1 MAERNLSIRLSVVDG
16 GKVKAELSEIGE
28 KGERSLKKIEAAAT
42 PASSGLKLLSSAAN
56 DAKFQLQAATDR
68 LGMLGSILG
77 KLGPAGLIA
86 GAGLAAVGVGITA
99 MVLPVANTADELAN
113 LAQKTGVSVEALSA
127 LTYVAQMSDT
137 DLQGLVKGLQRLS
150 VAMFDTQVQGEESSA
165 ALKALGVSAVDASG
179 QIRPTEQVLLDLAD
193 KFADMP
199 DGADKAAL
207 AIKLFGKEGMSLI
220 PLLNQGRAGITAL
233 MEEAERF
240 GLVINSQTAQAAELL
255 NDNLDR
261 LRAMLEGVQRQ
272 IGAAVIPVLADF
284 TEQVILAQG
293 ETGSFSN
300 ELQRI
305 TSNREATLA
314 FLESVASGLAFI
326 AESAVLAKRVI
337 AQPFDSLSVVGKD
350 IETWFK
356 TDLLRSMKSMG
367 YDPKVIDAEITKLQ
381 TARDDYVGAANDR
394 LFNINQNPGYVGRVQ
409 KFFDEQRRTVR
420 IMGQKFVLD
429 TEAQAKEVQAI
440 YDKLLPTL
448 PRKPRPAL
456 DLSGF
461 EKPKPAEKLNEGEAF
476 LNQLR
481 SRLTRTQDGEAA
493 ELRARALQIEA
504 KGYKGVAAEAEQYIQ
519 VLEAIERQKEANK
532 AFDAY
537 EKEEAASRKIT
548 EGLIGSNR
556 QRIEALQLQR
566 EMLDLTD
573 TERSVLQARTDLEK
587 SAAAARKEA
596 NQIEDA
602 GLRAQ
607 TIQTINDALA
617 RQLPIVEDL
626 VRANAEYQRSFE
638 YGAKSALRTY
648 IDDATNAA
656 KRAQQVTT
664 NAFRSMEDALTK
676 FVMTGKLDFKSMAD
690 SIIAD
695 LVRIQIQRSITL
707 PLANWLGSVLP
718 RMGVGM
724 GGGTAG
730 GSTMPLGSSDLMGT
744 MANVAHSGGVI
755 GADALLSR
763 TVHPAI
769 FAGAPRFHTGGIVSG
784 EVPIIAQEGEV
795 VFTRGQMRALGGA
808 LGAKSQPAA
817 VNVQVNVVN
826 QAKGVDARIEQQR
839 QPDGGL
845 RLDVFIEQ
853 IEGRMARAISQGTGI
868 APTLER
874 RYGLN
879 PAMGAVR

>member
-1 MAERNLSIRLSVVDG
+1 MAERNLSIRLSVIDG

-28 KGERSLKKIEAAAT
+28 KGDRSLKKIEAAAT
-42 PASSGLKLLSSAAN
+42 PASGGLKLLSSAAN

-68 LGMLGSILG
+68 LGMLGSVLG

-86 GAGLAAVGVGITA
+86 GASIAALGVGITA
-99 MVLPVANTADELAN
+99 LVMPVARVGDEFFKLS
-113 LAQKTGVSVEALSA
+113 QKTGVSVEALTA
-127 LTYVAQMSDT
+127 LDYAARLSDVST
-137 DLQGLVKGLQRLS
+137 EGMTKALQKLS
-150 VAMFDTQVQGEESSA
+150 VAMFDTQINGVEGRA
-165 ALKALGVSAVDASG
+165 ALRALGVSATDVNG

-193 KFADMP
+193 KFSAMP

-207 AIKLFGKEGMSLI
+207 AVKLFGKEGLSII
-220 PLLNQGRAGITAL
+220 PFLNQGRAGITAL
-233 MEEAERF
+233 MEEAQRL
-240 GLVINSQTAQAAELL
+240 GLVMSEDVARASEVF
-255 NDNLDR
+255 NDNLTR
-261 LRAMLEGVQRQ
+261 LSAIFEGVQRQ

-314 FLESVASGLAFI
+314 FLESIASGLAFI

-356 TDLLRSMKSMG
+356 TELLTFYKNYG
-367 YDPKVIDAEITKLQ
+367 FDAKVIDAEIAKLQ
-381 TARDDYVGAANDR
+381 IARDDYVRAANDR
-394 LFNINQNPGYVGRVQ
+394 LFNINQNPGYVDRVQ

-420 IMGQKFVLD
+420 VMGQKFVLD

-440 YDKLLPTL
+440 YDKFLPTL
-448 PRKPRPAL
+448 PRKPRPSL

-461 EKPKPAEKLNEGEAF
+461 EKPKPAEKINEGEAF

-504 KGYKGVAAEAEQYIQ
+504 KGYQGVAAQAEQYIQ
-519 VLEAIERQKEANK
+519 VLEAIERQKEKDK

-566 EMLDLTD
+566 QMLDMTD
-573 TERSVLQARTDLEK
+573 GEKAALQARTDLEK
-587 SAAAARKEA
+587 AAAAARKEA
-596 NQIEDA
+596 NQIEDL

-607 TIQTINDALA
+607 TIQSINDALA

-626 VRANAEYQRSFE
+626 VRANGEYQRSFE
-638 YGAKSALRTY
+638 YGTKSALRTY

-656 KRAQQVTT
+656 KRAQQVTA
-664 NAFRSMEDALTK
+664 NAFKGMETALTQ
-676 FVMTGKLDFKSMAD
+676 FVMTGKLDFKSLAD

-707 PLANWLGSVLP
+707 PLANVMNGAMAGLDWGSMWGSLFPSAQGNVFNAPALSSYRNTVVDRPTLFPFAQGAGFTTLP
-718 RMGVGM
+718 RIGLMGEKPGSPGEAIMPLTRMRDGDLGVKVHG
-724 GGGTAG
+724 G
-730 GSTMPLGSSDLMGT
+730 GST
-744 MANVAHSGGVI
+744 VI
-755 GADALLSR
+755 
-763 TVHPAI
+763 
-769 FAGAPRFHTGGIVSG
+769 
-784 EVPIIAQEGEV
+784 
-795 VFTRGQMRALGGA
+795 
-808 LGAKSQPAA
+808 
-817 VNVQVNVVN
+817 VNVIE
-826 QAKGVDARIEQQR
+826 AAGKGGQQQQR
-839 QPDGGL
+839 TDSNGNQVI
-845 RLDVFIEQ
+845 DVWVEQ
-853 IEGRMARAISQGTGI
+853 ITAKVWGDVARGAGPGPGVLANT
-868 APTLER
+868 
-874 RYGLN
+874 YGLN
-879 PAMGAVR
+879 RVAGAY

>member
-16 GKVKAELSEIGE
+16 GKVKAELAEIGE
-28 KGERSLKKIEAAAT
+28 KGERSLKKIEAAAA

-68 LGMLGSILG
+68 LGMLGSVLD
-77 KLGPAGLIA
+77 KLGPAGLLA
-86 GAGLAAVGVGITA
+86 GASIAALGVGITA
-99 MVLPVANTADELAN
+99 LVMPVARVGDEFFKLS
-113 LAQKTGVSVEALSA
+113 QKTGVSVEALTA
-127 LTYVAQMSDT
+127 LDYAAKLSDVST
-137 DLQGLVKGLQRLS
+137 EGLTKALQKLS
-150 VAMFDTQVQGEESSA
+150 VAMFDTQINGAEGSA
-165 ALKALGVSAVDASG
+165 ALKALGVSATDVNG
-179 QIRPTEQVLLDLAD
+179 QIRPTEQVLLDLAE
-193 KFADMP
+193 KFSAMP

-207 AIKLFGKEGMSLI
+207 AVKLFGKEGLAII
-220 PLLNQGRAGITAL
+220 PFLNLGREGITAL
-233 MEEAERF
+233 MEEAQRL
-240 GLVINSQTAQAAELL
+240 GLVMSGDVARASEVF
-255 NDNLDR
+255 NDNLTR
-261 LRAMLEGVQRQ
+261 LSAIFEGVQRQ

-305 TSNREATLA
+305 TANREATLA

-367 YDPKVIDAEITKLQ
+367 YDPKVIDAEIAKLQ
-381 TARDDYVGAANDR
+381 GARDDYVRAANDR
-394 LFNINQNPGYVGRVQ
+394 LFNINQNPGYVDRVQ

-420 IMGQKFVLD
+420 VMGQKFVLD

-504 KGYKGVAAEAEQYIQ
+504 KGYQGVVAQAEQYIQ
-519 VLEAIERQKEANK
+519 VLEAIERQKEKDK
-532 AFDAY
+532 AFDAF

-566 EMLDLTD
+566 EMLDLND
-573 TERSVLQARTDLEK
+573 TERALLQARTDLEK
-587 SAAAARKEA
+587 AAAAARKEA

-602 GLRAQ
+602 GLRVQ
-607 TIQTINDALA
+607 TLEAINDALT

-626 VRANAEYQRSFE
+626 VRTNAEYQRSFE
-638 YGAKSALRTY
+638 YGAKSALRSY

-656 KRAQQVTT
+656 KRAQQPRCV
-664 NAFRSMEDALTK
+664 AVESLWPGPQGEARSRKTYCGRAK
-676 FVMTGKLDFKSMAD
+676 RKLVPS
-690 SIIAD
+690 
-695 LVRIQIQRSITL
+695 
-707 PLANWLGSVLP
+707 P
-718 RMGVGM
+718 
-724 GGGTAG
+724 
-730 GSTMPLGSSDLMGT
+730 
-744 MANVAHSGGVI
+744 NVARVTWM
-755 GADALLSR
+755 SR
-763 TVHPAI
+763 GD
-769 FAGAPRFHTGGIVSG
+769 F
-784 EVPIIAQEGEV
+784 
-795 VFTRGQMRALGGA
+795 MRAEA
-808 LGAKSQPAA
+808 AWQHHAFFASRPSKATAAIAAPA
-817 VNVQVNVVN
+817 
-826 QAKGVDARIEQQR
+826 
-839 QPDGGL
+839 
-845 RLDVFIEQ
+845 
-853 IEGRMARAISQGTGI
+853 
-868 APTLER
+868 
-874 RYGLN
+874 
-879 PAMGAVR
+879 

>member
-28 KGERSLKKIEAAAT
+28 KGERSLKKIESAAT
-42 PASSGLKLLSSAAN
+42 PASGGLKLLSSAAN

-68 LGMLGSILG
+68 LGLLGSVLG

-86 GAGLAAVGVGITA
+86 GASIAALGVGITA
-99 MVLPVANTADELAN
+99 LVMPVARVGDEFFKLS
-113 LAQKTGVSVEALSA
+113 QKTGVSVEALTA
-127 LTYVAQMSDT
+127 LDYAAKLSDVST
-137 DLQGLVKGLQRLS
+137 EGLTKALQKLS
-150 VAMFDTQVQGEESSA
+150 VAMFDSQVNGEEGSA
-165 ALKALGVSAVDASG
+165 ALKALGVSATDARG

-193 KFADMP
+193 KFSVMP

-207 AIKLFGKEGMSLI
+207 AVKLFGKEGLAI
-220 PLLNQGRAGITAL
+220 VPFLNQGREGIRAL
-233 MEEAERF
+233 MEEAQRL
-240 GLVINSQTAQAAELL
+240 GLVMSEDVARASEVF
-255 NDNLDR
+255 NDNLTR
-261 LRAMLEGVQRQ
+261 LSAIFEGVQRQ

-305 TSNREATLA
+305 TSNRDATLA

-367 YDPKVIDAEITKLQ
+367 FDPKVIDAEIAKLQ
-381 TARDDYVGAANDR
+381 GARDDYVRAANDR
-394 LFNINQNPGYVGRVQ
+394 LLNINQNPGYADRVA

-420 IMGQKFVLD
+420 VMGQKFVLD

-440 YDKLLPTL
+440 YDKFLPTL
-448 PRKPRPAL
+448 PRKARLNL

-461 EKPKPAEKLNEGEAF
+461 EKPKPAEKINEGEAF

-481 SRLTRTQDGEAA
+481 ARLTRTQEGEAA

-504 KGYKGVAAEAEQYIQ
+504 KGYQGVAAEAEQYIQ

-532 AFDAY
+532 AFDAF

-548 EGLIGSNR
+548 EGLIGGNR

-566 EMLDLTD
+566 QMLGMTD
-573 TERSVLQARTDLEK
+573 AEKAALQARSDLEK
-587 SAAAARKEA
+587 AAANARKEA
-596 NQIEDA
+596 NQIEDT
-602 GLRAQ
+602 GLRVQ
-607 TIQTINDALA
+607 TLEAINDALSG
-617 RQLPIVEDL
+617 QLPIVEEL

-638 YGAKSALRTY
+638 YGAKSALRSY

-656 KRAQQVTT
+656 KRTQQVTA
-664 NAFRSMEDALTK
+664 NAFRGMEAALTQ
-676 FVMTGKLDFKSMAD
+676 FVTTGKLDFKSLAD

-707 PLANWLGSVLP
+707 PLANAMSSMDWGSMWGSLFPSAQGNVFNAPALSVYRNTVVDRPTVFPFAQGAGFTSLP
-718 RMGVGM
+718 RIGLMGEKPGSPGEAIMPLTRMRDGDLGVKVNS
-724 GGGTAG
+724 G
-730 GSTMPLGSSDLMGT
+730 GST
-744 MANVAHSGGVI
+744 VI
-755 GADALLSR
+755 
-763 TVHPAI
+763 
-769 FAGAPRFHTGGIVSG
+769 
-784 EVPIIAQEGEV
+784 
-795 VFTRGQMRALGGA
+795 
-808 LGAKSQPAA
+808 
-817 VNVQVNVVN
+817 VNVVESPG
-826 QAKGVDARIEQQR
+826 KGGQQQQR
-839 QPDGGL
+839 TDSNGNQVI
-845 RLDVFIEQ
+845 DVWVEQ
-853 IEGRMARAISQGTGI
+853 ITAKVWGDVARGAGPGPGVLANT
-868 APTLER
+868 
-874 RYGLN
+874 YGLN
-879 PAMGAVR
+879 RVAGAY

>member
-42 PASSGLKLLSSAAN
+42 PASGGLKLLSSAAN

-68 LGMLGSILG
+68 LGMLGSVLG

-86 GAGLAAVGVGITA
+86 GASIAAFGVGITA
-99 MVLPVANTADELAN
+99 LVMPVARVGDEFFKLS
-113 LAQKTGVSVEALSA
+113 QKTGVTVEALTA
-127 LTYVAQMSDT
+127 LDYAAKLSDVST
-137 DLQGLVKGLQRLS
+137 EGLTKALQRLS
-150 VAMFDTQVQGEESSA
+150 VALFDSRFEGGEGGK
-165 ALKALGVSAVDASG
+165 ALKSLGVAATDASG

-193 KFADMP
+193 KFSAMP

-207 AIKLFGKEGMSLI
+207 AMKLFGKEGLAII
-220 PLLNQGRAGITAL
+220 PFLNQGREGIAGL
-233 MEEAERF
+233 MEEAQRL
-240 GLVINSQTAQAAELL
+240 GLVMSEDVARASEVF
-255 NDNLDR
+255 NDNLTR
-261 LRAMLEGVQRQ
+261 LSAVFEGVQRQ

-305 TSNREATLA
+305 SANREAILA

-337 AQPFDSLSVVGKD
+337 AQPFDSLSVMGKD

-367 YDPKVIDAEITKLQ
+367 FDPKVIDAEIAKLQ
-381 TARDDYVGAANDR
+381 GARDDYVRAANDR
-394 LFNINQNPGYVGRVQ
+394 LFNINQNPGYVDRVA

-420 IMGQKFVLD
+420 VMGQKFVLD

-440 YDKLLPTL
+440 YDKFLPTL
-448 PRKPRPAL
+448 PRPARQPLSL
-456 DLSGF
+456 DISSF

-481 SRLTRTQDGEAA
+481 SRLTRTQEGEAA

-504 KGYKGVAAEAEQYIQ
+504 KGYQGVAAEAEQYIQ

-532 AFDAY
+532 AFDAF

-556 QRIEALQLQR
+556 QRIEALQMQR

-573 TERSVLQARTDLEK
+573 TERAVLQARTDLEK
-587 SAAAARKEA
+587 FAATARKEA

-602 GLRAQ
+602 GLRVQ
-607 TIQTINDALA
+607 TLDAINDALA
-617 RQLPIVEDL
+617 RQLPIVEEL
-626 VRANAEYQRSFE
+626 VRANADYQRSFE
-638 YGAKSALRTY
+638 YGAKSALRSY

-656 KRAQQVTT
+656 KRAQQVTV
-664 NAFRSMEDALTK
+664 NAFRSMEDALTR
-676 FVMTGKLDFKSMAD
+676 FVMTGKLDFRSLAD
-690 SIIAD
+690 SIVAD
-695 LVRIQIQRSITL
+695 LVRIQIQRAITL
-707 PLANWLGSVLP
+707 PLANWLGSVIP
-718 RMGVGM
+718 GM
-724 GGGTAG
+724 GGGTASG
-730 GSTMPLGSSDLMGT
+730 AFPAGSSDLMGT

-755 GADALLSR
+755 GTDALMTRSVNSNLF
-763 TVHPAI
+763 T
-769 FAGAPRFHTGGIVSG
+769 GAPRFHTGGIVRG
-784 EVPIIAQEGEV
+784 EVPIIAQEGEA

-808 LGAKSQPAA
+808 LSAKSQPPA

-826 QAKGVDARIEQQR
+826 KAQGVDARIEQQR

>member
-68 LGMLGSILG
+68 LGMLGSVLG
-77 KLGPAGLIA
+77 KLGPAGLLA
-86 GAGLAAVGVGITA
+86 GASIAALGVGITA
-99 MVLPVANTADELAN
+99 LVMPVARVGDEFFKLS
-113 LAQKTGVSVEALSA
+113 QKTGVSVEALTA
-127 LTYVAQMSDT
+127 LDYAAKLSDVST
-137 DLQGLVKGLQRLS
+137 EGLTKALQRLS
-150 VAMFDTQVQGEESSA
+150 VALFDSRFEGGEGGK
-165 ALKALGVSAVDASG
+165 ALKSLGVAATDASG
-179 QIRPTEQVLLDLAD
+179 QIRPTEQVLLDLAE

-207 AIKLFGKEGMSLI
+207 AMKLFGKEGLSII
-220 PLLNQGRAGITAL
+220 PFLNQGREGITAL
-233 MEEAERF
+233 MEEAQRL
-240 GLVINSQTAQAAELL
+240 GLVMSEDVARASEVF
-255 NDNLDR
+255 NDNLTR
-261 LRAMLEGVQRQ
+261 LSAIFEGVQRQ

-305 TSNREATLA
+305 TANREATLA

-356 TDLLRSMKSMG
+356 TEVLKSAKNYG
-367 YDPKVIDAEITKLQ
+367 FNAQAVDAEIAKLKA
-381 TARDDYVGAANDR
+381 ARDDYVRAANDR
-394 LFNINQNPGYVGRVQ
+394 LFNINQNPGYVDRVQ

-420 IMGQKFVLD
+420 VMGQKFVLD
-429 TEAQAKEVQAI
+429 TEAQAREVQAI

-448 PRKPRPAL
+448 PRPARAPLSL
-456 DLSGF
+456 DLTGF
-461 EKPKPAEKLNEGEAF
+461 EKPKPAEKLNEGEGF

-481 SRLTRTQDGEAA
+481 TRLTRTQDGEAA

-504 KGYKGVAAEAEQYIQ
+504 KGYQGVAAEAEQYIQ

-537 EKEEAASRKIT
+537 EKEEAASHKVT
-548 EGLIGSNR
+548 EGLIGNNR

-566 EMLDLTD
+566 EMLDLSD
-573 TERSVLQARTDLEK
+573 TERAVLQARTDLEK
-587 SAAAARKEA
+587 AAASARKEA

-602 GLRAQ
+602 GLRVQ
-607 TIQTINDALA
+607 TLEAINDALA

-626 VRANAEYQRSFE
+626 VRANADYQRSFE
-638 YGAKSALRTY
+638 YGAKSALKSY

-656 KRAQQVTT
+656 KRAQQVTV
-664 NAFRSMEDALTK
+664 NAFRSMEDALTR
-676 FVMTGKLDFKSMAD
+676 FVMTGKLDFRSLAD
-690 SIIAD
+690 SIVAD
-695 LVRIQIQRSITL
+695 LVRIQIQRAITL
-707 PLANWLGSVLP
+707 PLANWLGSVIP
-718 RMGVGM
+718 GM
-724 GGGTAG
+724 GATTGGAF
-730 GSTMPLGSSDLMGT
+730 PAGSSDLMGT
-744 MANVAHSGGVI
+744 MVNVAHSGGVI
-755 GADALLSR
+755 GTDALMSR
-763 TVHPAI
+763 SVHPAL
-769 FAGAPRFHTGGIVSG
+769 FTNAPRFHTGGIVRG
-784 EVPIIAQEGEV
+784 EVPIIAQEGEA

-808 LGAKSQPAA
+808 LSARQPPT

-826 QAKGVDARIEQQR
+826 KAQGVDARIEQQR

-853 IEGRMARAISQGTGI
+853 IEGRMARAIGQGTGI

>member
-42 PASSGLKLLSSAAN
+42 PASGGLKLLSSAAN

-68 LGMLGSILG
+68 LGVLGSVLG

-86 GAGLAAVGVGITA
+86 GAGVAAAGLGITA
-99 MVLPVANTADELAN
+99 IALPVANTADELAN
-113 LAQKTGVSVEALSA
+113 LAQKTGVSVEALSG
-127 LTYVAQMSDT
+127 LTYVAKMSDT

-150 VAMFDTQVQGEESSA
+150 VAMFDTQTQGEEGSA

-207 AIKLFGKEGMSLI
+207 AMKLFGKEGMSLI

-261 LRAMLEGVQRQ
+261 MRSMLEGVQRQ

-284 TEQVILAQG
+284 TEQVILAQT

-326 AESAVLAKRVI
+326 AESAVLLKRVI

-356 TDLLRSMKSMG
+356 TELLTFYKNYG
-367 YDPKVIDAEITKLQ
+367 FDAQAIDAEIAKLQ
-381 TARDDYVGAANDR
+381 TARDDYVRAANDR
-394 LFNINQNPGYVGRVQ
+394 IFNINQNPGYTDRVA
-409 KFFDEQRRTVR
+409 KFFDEQRRTLRV
-420 IMGQKFVLD
+420 MGQKFVLD

-440 YDKLLPTL
+440 YDKFLPTL
-448 PRKPRPAL
+448 PRKARPAL

-461 EKPKPAEKLNEGEAF
+461 EKSKPVERLNEGEAF

-481 SRLTRTQDGEAA
+481 SRLTRTQEGEAA

-504 KGYKGVAAEAEQYIQ
+504 KGYKGVAVEAEQYIQ
-519 VLEAIERQKEANK
+519 VLEAIERQKEKDK
-532 AFDAY
+532 AFEAH
-537 EKEEAASRKIT
+537 EKEESNARKLVET
-548 EGLIGSNR
+548 LIGGNR
-556 QRIEALQLQR
+556 QRIEGVQLQR
-566 EMLDLTD
+566 EMLDLSA
-573 TERSVLQARTDLEK
+573 TERTVLQTRAELEK

-596 NQIEDA
+596 SQIQDA
-602 GLRAQ
+602 DLRAQ
-607 TIQTINDALA
+607 TIEAINEALA
-617 RQLPIVEDL
+617 RQLPILENL
-626 VRANAEYQRSFE
+626 TRANADYQRSAEF
-638 YGAKSALRTY
+638 GAKAALRNY
-648 IDDATNAA
+648 IEDATNAA
-656 KRAQQVTT
+656 KQAERAVTG
-664 NAFRSMEDALTK
+664 AFKSMEDALTQ
-676 FVMTGKLDFKSMAD
+676 FVMTGKLDFNSLAN
-690 SIIAD
+690 SIISD
-695 LVRIQIQRSITL
+695 LIRIQIQRAITL
-707 PLANWLGSVLP
+707 PLANFAMSLFAP
-718 RMGVGM
+718 A
-724 GGGTAG
+724 AG
-730 GSTMPLGSSDLMGT
+730 AALPLGSGDLMGVN
-744 MANVAHSGGVI
+744 ANIAHSGGLL
-755 GADALLSR
+755 GADGLPSR
-763 TVHPAI
+763 QVSATL
-769 FAGAPRFHTGGIVSG
+769 FAGARRFHTGGLVSG
-784 EVPIIAQEGEV
+784 EVPIIARQGEA
-795 VFTRGQMRALGGA
+795 VFTPGQLRALGGA
-808 LGAKSQPAA
+808 VATKP
-817 VNVQVNVVN
+817 QVNVEVN
-826 QAKGVDARIEQQR
+826 VINRASGVETRVEQQQ
-839 QPDGGL
+839 QPDGST
-845 RLDVFIEQ
+845 RLDVIVEQ
-853 IEGRMARAISQGTGI
+853 MEARMARSISQGSGL

-879 PAMGAVR
+879 PAAGAMR

>member
-68 LGMLGSILG
+68 LGMLGSVLG

-99 MVLPVANTADELAN
+99 LVLPVANTADELAN

-127 LTYVAQMSDT
+127 LTYVAQMSDN

-150 VAMFDTQVQGEESSA
+150 VAMFDTQVQGEEGSA

-193 KFADMP
+193 KFANMP

-207 AIKLFGKEGMSLI
+207 AMKLFGKEGMSLI

-240 GLVINSQTAQAAELL
+240 GLVINSQTAQSAELL

-261 LRAMLEGVQRQ
+261 LRGMLEGVQRQ

-305 TSNREATLA
+305 TSNREATLS

-326 AESAVLAKRVI
+326 AESAVLAKRVT

-356 TDLLRSMKSMG
+356 TELLTFYKNYG
-367 YDPKVIDAEITKLQ
+367 FDAKVIDAEIAKLQ
-381 TARDDYVGAANDR
+381 GARDEYVRAANDR
-394 LFNINQNPGYVGRVQ
+394 LFNINQNPGYVDRVA
-409 KFFDEQRRTVR
+409 KYFDEQRRTVR
-420 IMGQKFVLD
+420 VMGQKFVLD

-440 YDKLLPTL
+440 YDKFLPTL
-448 PRKPRPAL
+448 PRKPRPSL

-461 EKPKPAEKLNEGEAF
+461 EKPKPAEKINEGEAF

-504 KGYKGVAAEAEQYIQ
+504 KGYQGVAAQAEQYIQ
-519 VLEAIERQKEANK
+519 VLEAIERQKEKDK
-532 AFDAY
+532 AFDAF
-537 EKEEAASRKIT
+537 EKESAASRKIT
-548 EGLIGSNR
+548 EDLIGANS

-566 EMLDLTD
+566 QMLDMTD
-573 TERSVLQARTDLEK
+573 GEKAALQARIDLEK

-607 TIQTINDALA
+607 TIESINDALA

-626 VRANAEYQRSFE
+626 VWANAEYQRSFE

-656 KRAQQVTT
+656 KRTQQVTT

-707 PLANWLGSVLP
+707 PLANWLGSVIP
-718 RMGVGM
+718 GM
-724 GGGTAG
+724 GASTAA
-730 GSTMPLGSSDLMGT
+730 GSAAGASSAMTMI
-744 MANVAHSGGVI
+744 AHSGGVI
-755 GADALLSR
+755 GTDALDSR
-763 TVHPAI
+763 PVNPGV
-769 FAGAPRFHTGGIVSG
+769 FSGASRFHAGGIVNG
-784 EVPIIAQEGEV
+784 EVPIIAQEGEA

-808 LGAKSQPAA
+808 LSAKSQSAA
-817 VNVQVNVVN
+817 VNIQVNVVN
-826 QAKGVDARIEQQR
+826 QARGVEARIEQQR

-879 PAMGAVR
+879 PAMGVVR

>member
-1 MAERNLSIRLSVVDG
+1 
-16 GKVKAELSEIGE
+16 
-28 KGERSLKKIEAAAT
+28 
-42 PASSGLKLLSSAAN
+42 
-56 DAKFQLQAATDR
+56 
-68 LGMLGSILG
+68 
-77 KLGPAGLIA
+77 
-86 GAGLAAVGVGITA
+86 
-99 MVLPVANTADELAN
+99 
-113 LAQKTGVSVEALSA
+113 
-127 LTYVAQMSDT
+127 
-137 DLQGLVKGLQRLS
+137 LS
-150 VAMFDTQVQGEESSA
+150 VAMFDTQVQGEEGSA

-193 KFADMP
+193 KFSAMP

-207 AIKLFGKEGMSLI
+207 AIKLFGKEGVSLI
-220 PLLNQGRAGITAL
+220 PLLNQGREGITAL

-240 GLVINSQTAQAAELL
+240 GLVISSQTAQAAELL

-261 LRAMLEGVQRQ
+261 LRSMLEGVHRQ
-272 IGAAVIPVLADF
+272 LGAAVIPVLADF

-356 TDLLRSMKSMG
+356 TDLLRTMKSMG
-367 YDPKVIDAEITKLQ
+367 YDPKVIDAEIAKLQ
-381 TARDDYVGAANDR
+381 GARDDYVRAANDR
-394 LFNINQNPGYVGRVQ
+394 LLNINQNPGYADRVA

-420 IMGQKFVLD
+420 VMGQKFVLD
-429 TEAQAKEVQAI
+429 TEAQAKEVQGI
-440 YDKLLPTL
+440 YDKFLPTL
-448 PRKPRPAL
+448 PRKPRMEL

-461 EKPKPAEKLNEGEAF
+461 QKPKPAEKLNEGEAF

-481 SRLTRTQDGEAA
+481 SRLTRTQEGEAA

-504 KGYKGVAAEAEQYIQ
+504 KGYQGVAAEAEQYIQ

-532 AFDAY
+532 AFDAF

-573 TERSVLQARTDLEK
+573 TERAVLQARTDLEK
-587 SAAAARKEA
+587 SAATARKEA
-596 NQIEDA
+596 NQIEDT
-602 GLRAQ
+602 GLRVQ
-607 TIQTINDALA
+607 TLEAINDALA

-638 YGAKSALRTY
+638 YGAKSALKSY

-656 KRAQQVTT
+656 KRAQQVTV
-664 NAFRSMEDALTK
+664 NAFRSMEDALTR
-676 FVMTGKLDFKSMAD
+676 FVMTGKLDFRSLAD
-690 SIIAD
+690 SIVAD
-695 LVRIQIQRSITL
+695 LVRIQIQRAITL
-707 PLANWLGSVLP
+707 PLANWLGSVIP
-718 RMGVGM
+718 GM
-724 GGGTAG
+724 GGGTPSA
-730 GSTMPLGSSDLMGT
+730 TFPAGSSDLMGT
-744 MANVAHSGGVI
+744 LANVAHSGGVI

-763 TVHPAI
+763 SVPPGV
-769 FAGAPRFHTGGIVSG
+769 FVGAPRFHTGGIVSG
-784 EVPIIAQEGEV
+784 EVPIIAQEGEA

-808 LGAKSQPAA
+808 LTAKSLPSA

-826 QAKGVDARIEQQR
+826 KASGVDARIEQQR

-853 IEGRMARAISQGTGI
+853 IESRMARAISQGAGI

>member
-1 MAERNLSIRLSVVDG
+1 MAERNLSIRLSVIDG

-42 PASSGLKLLSSAAN
+42 PASGGLKLLSSAAN

-68 LGMLGSILG
+68 LGMLGSVLG
-77 KLGPAGLIA
+77 KLGPAGLLVGASIA
-86 GAGLAAVGVGITA
+86 ALGVGITA
-99 MVLPVANTADELAN
+99 LVMPVARVGDEFFKLS
-113 LAQKTGVSVEALSA
+113 QKTGVSVEALTA
-127 LTYVAQMSDT
+127 LDYAAKLSDVST
-137 DLQGLVKGLQRLS
+137 EGMTKALQKLS
-150 VAMFDTQVQGEESSA
+150 VAMFDTQINGVEGSA
-165 ALKALGVSAVDASG
+165 ALRALGVSATDVNG

-193 KFADMP
+193 KFSAMP

-207 AIKLFGKEGMSLI
+207 AVKLFGKEGLSII
-220 PLLNQGRAGITAL
+220 PFLNQGRAGITAL
-233 MEEAERF
+233 MEEAQRL
-240 GLVINSQTAQAAELL
+240 GLVMSEDVARASEVF
-255 NDNLDR
+255 NDNLTR
-261 LRAMLEGVQRQ
+261 LSAIFEGVQRQ

-305 TSNREATLA
+305 TSNREATLG

-367 YDPKVIDAEITKLQ
+367 YDPKVIDAEIAKLQ
-381 TARDDYVGAANDR
+381 GARDDYVRAANDR
-394 LFNINQNPGYVGRVQ
+394 LLNINQNPGYVDRVQ

-420 IMGQKFVLD
+420 VIGQKFVLD

-440 YDKLLPTL
+440 YDKFLPTL
-448 PRKPRPAL
+448 PRKPRPSL

-461 EKPKPAEKLNEGEAF
+461 EKPKPAEKINEGEAF

-504 KGYKGVAAEAEQYIQ
+504 KGYQGVAAQAEQYIQ

-532 AFDAY
+532 AFDAF
-537 EKEEAASRKIT
+537 EKEEVASRKIT

-556 QRIEALQLQR
+556 QRIEALQLQGQI
-566 EMLDLTD
+566 LDMTD
-573 TERSVLQARTDLEK
+573 ADKAALQARADLEK
-587 SAAAARKEA
+587 AAAAARKEA
-596 NQIEDA
+596 NQIEDP
-602 GLRAQ
+602 GLRQQ
-607 TIQTINDALA
+607 TIEAINDALV

-656 KRAQQVTT
+656 KRAQQVTA
-664 NAFRSMEDALTK
+664 NAFKGMETALTQ
-676 FVMTGKLDFKSMAD
+676 FVMTGKLDFKSLAD
-690 SIIAD
+690 SIISD
-695 LVRIQIQRSITL
+695 LVRIQIQRAITL
-707 PLANWLGSVLP
+707 PLANVMNGAMAGLDLGSMWGSLFPSAQGNVFEGPALSAYRNTVVDRPTLFPFAQGAGFASVP
-718 RMGVGM
+718 RIGLMGEKPGSPGEAIMPLTRMRDGDLGVKVHG
-724 GGGTAG
+724 G
-730 GSTMPLGSSDLMGT
+730 GST
-744 MANVAHSGGVI
+744 VI
-755 GADALLSR
+755 
-763 TVHPAI
+763 
-769 FAGAPRFHTGGIVSG
+769 
-784 EVPIIAQEGEV
+784 
-795 VFTRGQMRALGGA
+795 
-808 LGAKSQPAA
+808 
-817 VNVQVNVVN
+817 VNVIE
-826 QAKGVDARIEQQR
+826 AAGKGGQQQQR
-839 QPDGGL
+839 TDSNGNQVI
-845 RLDVFIEQ
+845 DVWVEQ
-853 IEGRMARAISQGTGI
+853 ITAKVWGDVARGAGPGPGVLANT
-868 APTLER
+868 
-874 RYGLN
+874 YGLN
-879 PAMGAVR
+879 RVAGAY

>member
-1 MAERNLSIRLSVVDG
+1 M
-16 GKVKAELSEIGE
+16 
-28 KGERSLKKIEAAAT
+28 
-42 PASSGLKLLSSAAN
+42 
-56 DAKFQLQAATDR
+56 
-68 LGMLGSILG
+68 
-77 KLGPAGLIA
+77 
-86 GAGLAAVGVGITA
+86 
-99 MVLPVANTADELAN
+99 PVARVGDEFFKLS
-113 LAQKTGVSVEALSA
+113 QKTGVSVEALTA
-127 LTYVAQMSDT
+127 LDYAAKLSDVST
-137 DLQGLVKGLQRLS
+137 EGLTKALQKPS
-150 VAMFDTQVQGEESSA
+150 VAMFDTQINGVEGSA
-165 ALKALGVSAVDASG
+165 ALKALGVSATDVNG

-193 KFADMP
+193 KFSAMP

-207 AIKLFGKEGMSLI
+207 AVKLFGKEGLAII
-220 PLLNQGRAGITAL
+220 PFLNQGREGITAL
-233 MEEAERF
+233 MEEAQRL
-240 GLVINSQTAQAAELL
+240 GLVMSEDVARASEVF
-255 NDNLDR
+255 NDNLTR
-261 LRAMLEGVQRQ
+261 LSAIFEGVQRQ

-305 TSNREATLA
+305 TANRDATLA

-367 YDPKVIDAEITKLQ
+367 YDSKVIDAEIAKLQ
-381 TARDDYVGAANDR
+381 GARDDYVRAANDR
-394 LFNINQNPGYVGRVQ
+394 LFNINQNPGYVDRVQ

-420 IMGQKFVLD
+420 VMGQKFVLD

-481 SRLTRTQDGEAA
+481 ARLTRTQDGEAA

-537 EKEEAASRKIT
+537 EKEEAASRKVT

-566 EMLDLTD
+566 EMLDLND
-573 TERSVLQARTDLEK
+573 TERAVLQARTDLEK
-587 SAAAARKEA
+587 AAAAARKEA

-602 GLRAQ
+602 GLRVQ
-607 TIQTINDALA
+607 TIEAINDALT

-626 VRANAEYQRSFE
+626 VRANGEYQRSFE
-638 YGAKSALRTY
+638 YGAKSALKSY

-656 KRAQQVTT
+656 KRAQQVTV
-664 NAFRSMEDALTK
+664 NAFRSMEDALTR
-676 FVMTGKLDFKSMAD
+676 FVMTGKLDFRSLAD
-690 SIIAD
+690 SIVAD
-695 LVRIQIQRSITL
+695 LVRIQIQRAITL
-707 PLANWLGSVLP
+707 PLANWLGSVIP
-718 RMGVGM
+718 GM
-724 GGGTAG
+724 VGGTAG
-730 GSTMPLGSSDLMGT
+730 AAFPAGSSDLMGT

-755 GADALLSR
+755 GSDALLSR
-763 TVHPAI
+763 SVHPGV
-769 FAGAPRFHTGGIVSG
+769 FTGARRFHSGGIVSG
-784 EVPIIAQEGEV
+784 EVPIIAQEGEA

-808 LGAKSQPAA
+808 LSAKSQSPA

-826 QAKGVDARIEQQR
+826 KAGGVDARIEQQR

>member
-1 MAERNLSIRLSVVDG
+1 MAERNLSIRLSVIDG

-28 KGERSLKKIEAAAT
+28 KGERSLKKIEAAST

-56 DAKFQLQAATDR
+56 DAKFRLQAATDR
-68 LGMLGSILG
+68 LGVLGSVLG
-77 KLGPAGLIA
+77 KLGPAGLLA
-86 GAGLAAVGVGITA
+86 GASIAALGVGVTA
-99 MVLPVANTADELAN
+99 LVMPVARVGDEFYKLS
-113 LAQKTGVSVEALSA
+113 QKAGVSVEALAALDYAANLSGVSA
-127 LTYVAQMSDT
+127 ERLGKA
-137 DLQGLVKGLQRLS
+137 LQKLS
-150 VAMFDTQVQGEESSA
+150 IAMFDSQFGGAEGSK
-165 ALKALGVSAVDASG
+165 ALKALGVSATDTAG
-179 QIRPTEQVLLDLAD
+179 QLRPAEQVLLDLAD
-193 KFADMP
+193 KFANMP

-207 AIKLFGKEGMSLI
+207 GMKLFGEEGIAML
-220 PLLNQGRAGITAL
+220 PFLNQGRAGIAAL
-233 MEEAERF
+233 MDEAQRL
-240 GLVINSQTAQAAELL
+240 GLVMSEDVARASEIF
-255 NDNLDR
+255 NDNLAR
-261 LRAMLEGVQRQ
+261 MSAIFEGVQRQ

-300 ELQRI
+300 ELKRI

-314 FLESVASGLAFI
+314 FLESIASGLAFI

-356 TDLLRSMKSMG
+356 TELLTFYKNYG
-367 YDPKVIDAEITKLQ
+367 FDAKVIDGEIAKLQ
-381 TARDDYVGAANDR
+381 GARDDYVRAANDR
-394 LFNINQNPGYVGRVQ
+394 LFNINQNPGYVDRVA

-420 IMGQKFVLD
+420 VQGQKFVLD

-440 YDKLLPTL
+440 YDKFLPTL

-461 EKPKPAEKLNEGEAF
+461 EKPKPAEKINEGEAF

-504 KGYKGVAAEAEQYIQ
+504 KGYQGVAAEAEQYIQ
-519 VLEAIERQKEANK
+519 VLEAIERQKEKDK
-532 AFDAY
+532 AFDAF
-537 EKEEAASRKIT
+537 EKESATARKIT
-548 EGLIGSNR
+548 EDLIGSNR

-566 EMLDLTD
+566 QMLDMTNG
-573 TERSVLQARTDLEK
+573 EKAALQARTDLEK
-587 SAAAARKEA
+587 AAAAARKEA

-607 TIQTINDALA
+607 TIQSINDALA

-626 VRANAEYQRSFE
+626 VRANTEYQRSFE

-648 IDDATNAA
+648 VDDATNAA

-707 PLANWLGSVLP
+707 PLANWLGSVIP
-718 RMGVGM
+718 GM
-724 GGGTAG
+724 GGAST
-730 GSTMPLGSSDLMGT
+730 GSAMPLGSTDLMGT

-755 GADALLSR
+755 GSDALISR
-763 TVHPAI
+763 PVNPGV
-769 FAGAPRFHTGGIVSG
+769 FSGAPRFHTGGILSG
-784 EVPIIAQEGEV
+784 EVPIIAQEGEA

-808 LGAKSQPAA
+808 LSARQQPPA

-826 QAKGVDARIEQQR
+826 QARGVDARIEQQR

>member
-1 MAERNLSIRLSVVDG
+1 MAERNLSIRLSVIDG

-42 PASSGLKLLSSAAN
+42 PASGGLKLLSSAAN

-68 LGMLGSILG
+68 LGMLGSVLG
-77 KLGPAGLIA
+77 KLGPAGLLA
-86 GAGLAAVGVGITA
+86 GAGIAALGVGITA
-99 MVLPVANTADELAN
+99 LVMPVARVGDEFFKLS
-113 LAQKTGVSVEALSA
+113 QKTGVSVEALTA
-127 LTYVAQMSDT
+127 LDYAAKLSDVST
-137 DLQGLVKGLQRLS
+137 EGMTKALQKLS
-150 VAMFDTQVQGEESSA
+150 VAMFDTQINGVEGSA
-165 ALKALGVSAVDASG
+165 ALRALGVSATDVNG

-193 KFADMP
+193 KFSAMP

-207 AIKLFGKEGMSLI
+207 AVKLFGKEGLSII
-220 PLLNQGRAGITAL
+220 PFLNQGRAGITAL
-233 MEEAERF
+233 MEEAQRL
-240 GLVINSQTAQAAELL
+240 GLVMSEDVARASEVF
-255 NDNLDR
+255 NDNLTR
-261 LRAMLEGVQRQ
+261 LSAIFEGVQRQ

-293 ETGSFSN
+293 ETGSFTN

-367 YDPKVIDAEITKLQ
+367 YDPKVIDAEIAKLQ
-381 TARDDYVGAANDR
+381 IARDDYVRAANDR
-394 LFNINQNPGYVGRVQ
+394 LFNINQNPGYVDRVQ

-420 IMGQKFVLD
+420 VMGQKFVLD

-440 YDKLLPTL
+440 YDKFLPTL
-448 PRKPRPAL
+448 PRKPRPSL

-504 KGYKGVAAEAEQYIQ
+504 KGYQGVAAQAEQYIQ
-519 VLEAIERQKEANK
+519 VLEAIERQKEKDK
-532 AFDAY
+532 AFDAF

-566 EMLDLTD
+566 QMLDMTD
-573 TERSVLQARTDLEK
+573 GEKVALQARTDLEK
-587 SAAAARKEA
+587 AAAVARKEA
-596 NQIEDA
+596 NQIEDP
-602 GLRAQ
+602 GLREQ
-607 TIQTINDALA
+607 TIEAINDALA

-626 VRANAEYQRSFE
+626 VRANGEYQRSFE

-656 KRAQQVTT
+656 KRAQQVTA
-664 NAFRSMEDALTK
+664 NAFKGMETALTQ
-676 FVMTGKLDFKSMAD
+676 FVMTGKLDFKSLAD
-690 SIIAD
+690 SIISD
-695 LVRIQIQRSITL
+695 LVRIQIQRAITL
-707 PLANWLGSVLP
+707 PLANVMNSAMAGLDLGSMWGSLFPSAQGNVFEGPALSAYRNTVVDRPTLFPFAQGAGFASVP
-718 RMGVGM
+718 RIGLMGEKPGSPGEAIMPLTRMRDGDLGVKVHG
-724 GGGTAG
+724 G
-730 GSTMPLGSSDLMGT
+730 GST
-744 MANVAHSGGVI
+744 VI
-755 GADALLSR
+755 
-763 TVHPAI
+763 
-769 FAGAPRFHTGGIVSG
+769 
-784 EVPIIAQEGEV
+784 
-795 VFTRGQMRALGGA
+795 
-808 LGAKSQPAA
+808 
-817 VNVQVNVVN
+817 VNVIE
-826 QAKGVDARIEQQR
+826 AAGKGGQQQQR
-839 QPDGGL
+839 TDSNGNQVIDIW
-845 RLDVFIEQ
+845 VEQ
-853 IEGRMARAISQGTGI
+853 ITAKVWGDVARGAGPGPGVLANT
-868 APTLER
+868 
-874 RYGLN
+874 YGLN
-879 PAMGAVR
+879 RVAGAY

>member
-16 GKVKAELSEIGE
+16 GKVKAELAEIGE

-42 PASSGLKLLSSAAN
+42 PASGGLKLLSSAAN

-68 LGMLGSILG
+68 LGMLGSVLG

-86 GAGLAAVGVGITA
+86 GASIAALGVGITA
-99 MVLPVANTADELAN
+99 LVMPVARVGDEFFKLS
-113 LAQKTGVSVEALSA
+113 QKTGVSVEALTA
-127 LTYVAQMSDT
+127 LDYAAKLSDVST
-137 DLQGLVKGLQRLS
+137 DGLTKALQKLS
-150 VAMFDTQVQGEESSA
+150 VAMFDTQINGVEGSA
-165 ALKALGVSAVDASG
+165 ALKALGVSATDVNG
-179 QIRPTEQVLLDLAD
+179 QIRPTEQVLLDLAE
-193 KFADMP
+193 KFSAMP

-207 AIKLFGKEGMSLI
+207 AVKLFGKEGLAII
-220 PLLNQGRAGITAL
+220 PFLNQGREGITAL
-233 MEEAERF
+233 MEEAQRL
-240 GLVINSQTAQAAELL
+240 GLVMSEDVARASEVF
-255 NDNLDR
+255 NDNLTR
-261 LRAMLEGVQRQ
+261 LSAIFEGVQRQ

-305 TSNREATLA
+305 TANREATLA
-314 FLESVASGLAFI
+314 VLESVASGLAFI

-367 YDPKVIDAEITKLQ
+367 YDPKVIDAEIAKLQ
-381 TARDDYVGAANDR
+381 GSRDDYVRAANDR
-394 LFNINQNPGYVGRVQ
+394 LFNINQNPGYVNRVQ

-420 IMGQKFVLD
+420 VMGQKFVLD

-456 DLSGF
+456 ELSGF
-461 EKPKPAEKLNEGEAF
+461 EKPKPAEKLNEGETF

-532 AFDAY
+532 AFDAF

-566 EMLDLTD
+566 EMLDLND
-573 TERSVLQARTDLEK
+573 TERAVLKARTDLEK
-587 SAAAARKEA
+587 TAAAARKEA

-602 GLRAQ
+602 GLRVQ
-607 TIQTINDALA
+607 TLEAINDALA

-638 YGAKSALRTY
+638 YGAKSALKSY

-656 KRAQQVTT
+656 KRAQQVTV
-664 NAFRSMEDALTK
+664 NAFRSMEDALTR
-676 FVMTGKLDFKSMAD
+676 FVMTGKLDFRSLAD
-690 SIIAD
+690 SIVAD
-695 LVRIQIQRSITL
+695 LVRIQIQRAITL
-707 PLANWLGSVLP
+707 PLANWLGSVIP
-718 RMGVGM
+718 GM
-724 GGGTAG
+724 GSASR
-730 GSTMPLGSSDLMGT
+730 GSAFPAGSSDLMGT

-755 GADALLSR
+755 GADALVTRS
-763 TVHPAI
+763 VNPAL
-769 FAGAPRFHTGGIVSG
+769 FTNAPRFHTGGIVRG
-784 EVPIIAQEGEV
+784 EVPIIAQEGEA

-808 LGAKSQPAA
+808 LSARQQPPA

-826 QAKGVDARIEQQR
+826 KANGVDARIEQQR

>member
-16 GKVKAELSEIGE
+16 GKVKAELAEIGE

-56 DAKFQLQAATDR
+56 DAKFQLQAATER
-68 LGMLGSILG
+68 LGMLGSVLG

-86 GAGLAAVGVGITA
+86 GASIAALGVGMTA
-99 MVLPVANTADELAN
+99 LVLPVANTADELAN

-150 VAMFDTQVQGEESSA
+150 VVMFDTQVQGEEGSA

-240 GLVINSQTAQAAELL
+240 GLVISSQTAQAAELL

-261 LRAMLEGVQRQ
+261 LRSMLEGVQRQ
-272 IGAAVIPVLADF
+272 IGAAVIPILADF
-284 TEQVILAQG
+284 TEQVILAQT

-305 TSNREATLA
+305 TANREATIT

-326 AESAVLAKRVI
+326 AESAVLLKRVI

-356 TDLLRSMKSMG
+356 TDLLRSGKSMG
-367 YDPKVIDAEITKLQ
+367 LDPKVIDAEIAKLQ
-381 TARDDYVGAANDR
+381 TARDDYVRAANDR
-394 LFNINQNPGYVGRVQ
+394 LFNINQNPGYVDRVA

-420 IMGQKFVLD
+420 VMGQKFVLD

-440 YDKLLPTL
+440 YDKFMPTL
-448 PRKPRPAL
+448 PRKPRPSL

-481 SRLTRTQDGEAA
+481 SRLTRTQEGEAA
-493 ELRARALQIEA
+493 ELRTRALQIEA
-504 KGYKGVAAEAEQYIQ
+504 KGYKGVSVEAEKYIQ
-519 VLEAIERQKEANK
+519 VLEAIERQKEKDK
-532 AFDAY
+532 AFEAH
-537 EKEEAASRKIT
+537 EKEEANARKIVET
-548 EGLIGSNR
+548 LIGGNR
-556 QRIEALQLQR
+556 QRIEGVQLQR
-566 EMLDLTD
+566 EMLDLSA
-573 TERSVLQARTDLEK
+573 TERAVLQTRTDLEK
-587 SAAAARKEA
+587 SATAARKEA
-596 NQIEDA
+596 SQIQDA
-602 GLRAQ
+602 DLRAQ
-607 TIQTINDALA
+607 TIEAINNALA
-617 RQLPIVEDL
+617 RQLPILENL
-626 VRANAEYQRSFE
+626 TRANADYQRSAEF
-638 YGAKSALRTY
+638 GAKSALRTY
-648 IDDATNAA
+648 IEDATNAA
-656 KRAQQVTT
+656 KLAERAVTG
-664 NAFRSMEDALTK
+664 AFKSMEDALTQ
-676 FVMTGKLDFKSMAD
+676 FVMTGKVDFNSLAN
-690 SIIAD
+690 SIVSD
-695 LVRIQIQRSITL
+695 LIRIQIQRAITL
-707 PLANWLGSVLP
+707 PLANWAMSLFTPAASAAL
-718 RMGVGM
+718 
-724 GGGTAG
+724 
-730 GSTMPLGSSDLMGT
+730 PLGSGDLMGVN
-744 MANVAHSGGVI
+744 ANIAHSGGLL
-755 GADALLSR
+755 GADSLPSR
-763 TVHPAI
+763 QVDGGV
-769 FAGAPRFHTGGIVSG
+769 FAGARRFHTGGLVSG
-784 EVPIIAQEGEV
+784 EVPIIARQGEA
-795 VFTRGQMRALGGA
+795 VFTPGQLRALGGA
-808 LGAKSQPAA
+808 VAGRP
-817 VNVQVNVVN
+817 QVNVEVN
-826 QAKGVDARIEQQR
+826 VINRASGVETRVEQQQ
-839 QPDGGL
+839 QPDGST
-845 RLDVFIEQ
+845 RLDVIVEQ
-853 IEGRMARAISQGTGI
+853 MEARMARSISQGSGL

-879 PAMGAVR
+879 PAAGAMR